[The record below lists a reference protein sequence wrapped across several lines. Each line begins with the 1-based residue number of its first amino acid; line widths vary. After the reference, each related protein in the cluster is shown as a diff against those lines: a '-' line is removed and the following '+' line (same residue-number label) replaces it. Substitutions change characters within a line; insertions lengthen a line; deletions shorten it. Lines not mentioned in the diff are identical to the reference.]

1 VLIEAMTAK
10 TSKSFLSTIAQGL
23 ATLLIAILF
32 FSLGL
37 WQLDRAKALKESLVT
52 ATQVDTNI
60 VPLTSIATAR
70 QPLQPEA
77 FNRMVQISGNYVAT
91 YRAPNQVNGDG
102 QVSDWEVGLLQVG
115 TNQGILVVK
124 GLWSERLLNPDI
136 SMAMVIDIKGQLLAS
151 QSEDRFINGDG
162 AISRLDSSV
171 IVGLTDL
178 DLFDGYVM
186 AKSESNN
193 GVELARQRLSPEK
206 LTSKIPGYY
215 WQHISYV
222 VIWWL
227 MAAVVLYLPFYRRRV
242 KP

>member
-1 VLIEAMTAK
+1 
-10 TSKSFLSTIAQGL
+10 
-23 ATLLIAILF
+23 
-32 FSLGL
+32 
-37 WQLDRAKALKESLVT
+37 
-52 ATQVDTNI
+52 
-60 VPLTSIATAR
+60 
-70 QPLQPEA
+70 
-77 FNRMVQISGNYVAT
+77 
-91 YRAPNQVNGDG
+91 
-102 QVSDWEVGLLQVG
+102 VGLLQIG

-136 SMAMVIDIKGQLLAS
+136 SQAMVIDIQGQLRAS
-151 QSEDRFINGDG
+151 QSEDRSINGDG

-186 AKSESNN
+186 ATSESHN
-193 GVELARQRLSPEK
+193 GSQLLRQRLSPEK
-206 LTSKIPGYY
+206 LSSRIPGYY

>member
-1 VLIEAMTAK
+1 MTAQ
-10 TSKSFLSTIAQGL
+10 TSKSFLSKVGQVVAV
-23 ATLLIAILF
+23 LLIVSIF
-32 FSLGL
+32 FALGL

-52 ATQVDTNI
+52 ATAVDTNI

-70 QPLQPEA
+70 QPLSPEA
-77 FNRMVQISGNYVAT
+77 MNRTVQVSGNYVAT
-91 YRAPNQVNGDG
+91 YRAPNQADGDE

-136 SMAMVIDIKGQLLAS
+136 SMAMVIDIRGQLRAS
-151 QSEDRFINGDG
+151 QSEDHAVNGDG

-178 DLFDGYVM
+178 DLFDGYVL
-186 AKSESNN
+186 ASSESRN
-193 GVELARQRLSPEK
+193 GAEFTRQRLTPEK
-206 LTSKIPGYY
+206 LSSRVSGYY

>member
-1 VLIEAMTAK
+1 VLIEAMTAQ
-10 TSKSFLSTIAQGL
+10 TSNSLLSKIAQGL
-23 ATLLIAILF
+23 AVLLVVVIF
-32 FSLGL
+32 FALGL

-91 YRAPNQVNGDG
+91 YRAPNQTDGDG
-102 QVSDWEVGLLQVG
+102 KVSDWEVGLLQVG

-124 GLWSERLLNPDI
+124 GLWSERLLNPDV

-151 QSEDRFINGDG
+151 QSEDRFVNGDG

-186 AKSESNN
+186 AVSESRN
-193 GVELARQRLSPEK
+193 GAEFTRQRLTPEK

>member
-1 VLIEAMTAK
+1 MTAPDSNSLL
-10 TSKSFLSTIAQGL
+10 SKIAQGL
-23 ATLLIAILF
+23 AVLLVVVIF
-32 FSLGL
+32 FALGL
-37 WQLDRAKALKESLVT
+37 WQLDRAKALKESFVT

-70 QPLQPEA
+70 QPLAPEA

-91 YRAPNQVNGDG
+91 YRAPNQVDGDG
-102 QVSDWEVGLLQVG
+102 KVSDWEVGLLQVG

-136 SMAMVIDIKGQLLAS
+136 SMAMVTDIKGQLLAS

-186 AKSESNN
+186 ASSESRN
-193 GVELARQRLSPEK
+193 GSQFSRQRLSPEK

>member
-1 VLIEAMTAK
+1 LIEVMTAQN
-10 TSKSFLSTIAQGL
+10 SNSFLSKVGQVVAV
-23 ATLLIAILF
+23 LLIVSIF
-32 FSLGL
+32 FALGL

-52 ATQVDTNI
+52 ATAVDTNI

-70 QPLQPEA
+70 QPLSPEA
-77 FNRMVQISGNYVAT
+77 MNRMVQISGNYVAT
-91 YRAPNQVNGDG
+91 YRAPNQGDGDG

-136 SMAMVIDIKGQLLAS
+136 SMAMVIDIKGQLRAS
-151 QSEDRFINGDG
+151 QSEDHAVNGDG

-178 DLFDGYVM
+178 DLFDGYVL
-186 AKSESNN
+186 ASSESRN
-193 GVELARQRLSPEK
+193 GSEFTRQRLTPEK
-206 LTSKIPGYY
+206 LSSRVSGYY

>member
-1 VLIEAMTAK
+1 MTAQ
-10 TSKSFLSTIAQGL
+10 TSNSLLSKIAQGL
-23 ATLLIAILF
+23 AVLLVVVIF
-32 FSLGL
+32 FALGL

-91 YRAPNQVNGDG
+91 YRAPNQADGDG
-102 QVSDWEVGLLQVG
+102 KVSDWEVGLLQVG

-124 GLWSERLLNPDI
+124 GLWSERLLNPDV
-136 SMAMVIDIKGQLLAS
+136 SMAMVIDIKGQLRAS
-151 QSEDRFINGDG
+151 QSEDHSINGDG

-186 AKSESNN
+186 ASSESRN
-193 GVELARQRLSPEK
+193 GSQFSRQRLTPEK

>member
-1 VLIEAMTAK
+1 MTAP
-10 TSKSFLSTIAQGL
+10 TSNSFFSKIAQGL
-23 ATLLIAILF
+23 AVLLIAVIF
-32 FSLGL
+32 FALGF
-37 WQLDRAKALKESLVT
+37 WQLDRATELKESLVT
-52 ATQVDTNI
+52 ATQVDTNV
-60 VPLTSIATAR
+60 VPLTTIATAR
-70 QPLQPEA
+70 QPLAAEA
-77 FNRMVQISGNYVAT
+77 FNRMVEVSGHYVASF
-91 YRAPNQVNGDG
+91 RAPNQSDG
-102 QVSDWEVGLLQVG
+102 NNTMNDWEVGLLQVG
-115 TNQGILVVK
+115 VNQGILVVK

-136 SMAMVIDIKGQLLAS
+136 SMAMVIDIKGQLVAS
-151 QSEDRFINGDG
+151 QSEDRSMNGDG

-171 IVGLTDL
+171 VVGLTDL

-193 GVELARQRLSPEK
+193 GVELTRQRLTPEK
-206 LTSKIPGYY
+206 LSSRIPGFY

>member
-1 VLIEAMTAK
+1 MTAP
-10 TSKSFLSTIAQGL
+10 TSNSFFSKVGQVVAV
-23 ATLLIAILF
+23 LLIAAIF
-32 FSLGL
+32 FALGL
-37 WQLDRAKALKESLVT
+37 WQLDRAKELKESLVT
-52 ATQVDTNI
+52 ATQVDTNV
-60 VPLTSIATAR
+60 VPLTTIATAR
-70 QPLQPEA
+70 QPLQAEA
-77 FNRMVQISGNYVAT
+77 FNRLVEISGRYVAGF
-91 YRAPNQVNGDG
+91 RAPNQADGDG

-136 SMAMVIDIKGQLLAS
+136 SMAMVIDIKGQLVAS
-151 QSEDRFINGDG
+151 QSEDRSMNGNG

-178 DLFDGYVM
+178 DLFDGYVL

-193 GVELARQRLSPEK
+193 GVELTRQRLTPEK
-206 LTSKIPGYY
+206 LSSRIPGFY

-227 MAAVVLYLPFYRRRV
+227 MAGVVLYLPFYRRRV

>member
-1 VLIEAMTAK
+1 VLIEVMTAQ
-10 TSKSFLSTIAQGL
+10 TSNSFLSKVGQVVAV
-23 ATLLIAILF
+23 LLIVSLF
-32 FSLGL
+32 FALGL
-37 WQLDRAKALKESLVT
+37 WQLDRAKALKQSLVT
-52 ATQVDTNI
+52 ATAVDTNI

-70 QPLQPEA
+70 QPLSPETM
-77 FNRMVQISGNYVAT
+77 NRTVQISGNYVAT
-91 YRAPNQVNGDG
+91 YRAPNQADGDE

-136 SMAMVIDIKGQLLAS
+136 SMAMVIDIKGQLRAS
-151 QSEDRFINGDG
+151 QSEDHAVNGDG

-186 AKSESNN
+186 ASSESRN
-193 GVELARQRLSPEK
+193 GSEFTRQRLTPEK
-206 LTSKIPGYY
+206 LSSRVSGYY

>member
-1 VLIEAMTAK
+1 MTAP
-10 TSKSFLSTIAQGL
+10 TSNSFFSKVGQVVAV
-23 ATLLIAILF
+23 LLIAAIF
-32 FSLGL
+32 FALGL
-37 WQLDRAKALKESLVT
+37 WQLDRAKELKESLVT
-52 ATQVDTNI
+52 ATQVDTNV
-60 VPLTSIATAR
+60 VPLTTIATAR
-70 QPLQPEA
+70 QPLQAEA
-77 FNRMVQISGNYVAT
+77 FNRLVEISGRYVAGF
-91 YRAPNQVNGDG
+91 RAPNQADGDG

-136 SMAMVIDIKGQLLAS
+136 SMAMVIDIKGQLVAS
-151 QSEDRFINGDG
+151 QSEDRSINGDG

-178 DLFDGYVM
+178 DLFDGYVL

-193 GVELARQRLSPEK
+193 GVELTRQRLTPEK
-206 LTSKIPGYY
+206 LSSRIPGFY

-227 MAAVVLYLPFYRRRV
+227 MAGVVLYLPFYRRRV

>member
-1 VLIEAMTAK
+1 MTAP
-10 TSKSFLSTIAQGL
+10 TSNSFLSKVGQVVAV
-23 ATLLIAILF
+23 LLIVSIF
-32 FSLGL
+32 FALGL
-37 WQLDRAKALKESLVT
+37 WQLDRAKALKQSLVT
-52 ATQVDTNI
+52 ATAVDTNI

-70 QPLQPEA
+70 QPLSPEA
-77 FNRMVQISGNYVAT
+77 MNRTVQISGNYVAT
-91 YRAPNQVNGDG
+91 YRAPNQADGDE

-136 SMAMVIDIKGQLLAS
+136 SMAMVIDIKGQLRAS
-151 QSEDRFINGDG
+151 QSEDHAVNGDG

-178 DLFDGYVM
+178 DLFDGYVL
-186 AKSESNN
+186 ASSESRN
-193 GVELARQRLSPEK
+193 GSEFTRQRLTPEK
-206 LTSKIPGYY
+206 LNSRIPGYY

>member
-1 VLIEAMTAK
+1 MTAP
-10 TSKSFLSTIAQGL
+10 TSNSFLSKVGQVVAV
-23 ATLLIAILF
+23 LLIVSIF
-32 FSLGL
+32 FALGL

-52 ATQVDTNI
+52 ATAVDTNI

-70 QPLQPEA
+70 QPLSPEA
-77 FNRMVQISGNYVAT
+77 MNRTVQISGNYVAT
-91 YRAPNQVNGDG
+91 YRAPNQADGDE
-102 QVSDWEVGLLQVG
+102 QVSDWEVSLLQVG

-136 SMAMVIDIKGQLLAS
+136 SMAMVIDIKGQLRAS
-151 QSEDRFINGDG
+151 QTEDHAVNGDG

-186 AKSESNN
+186 ASSESRN
-193 GVELARQRLSPEK
+193 GSEFTRQRLTPEK
-206 LTSKIPGYY
+206 LSSRVSGYY

>member
-1 VLIEAMTAK
+1 MTAQ
-10 TSKSFLSTIAQGL
+10 TSNSLLSKIAQGL
-23 ATLLIAILF
+23 AVLLVVVIF
-32 FSLGL
+32 FALGL
-37 WQLDRAKALKESLVT
+37 WQLDRAKALKESLIT

-70 QPLQPEA
+70 QPLPPEA

-91 YRAPNQVNGDG
+91 YRAPNQADGDG
-102 QVSDWEVGLLQVG
+102 KVSDWEVGLLQVG

-124 GLWSERLLNPDI
+124 GLWSERLLNPDV
-136 SMAMVIDIKGQLLAS
+136 SMAMVIDIKGQLRAS
-151 QSEDRFINGDG
+151 QSEDHSINGDG

-186 AKSESNN
+186 APSESRN
-193 GVELARQRLSPEK
+193 GSQFSRQRLTPEK

>member
-1 VLIEAMTAK
+1 MTAQ
-10 TSKSFLSTIAQGL
+10 TSNSLLSKIAQGL
-23 ATLLIAILF
+23 AVLLVVVIF
-32 FSLGL
+32 FALGL

-91 YRAPNQVNGDG
+91 YRAPNQADGDG
-102 QVSDWEVGLLQVG
+102 KVSDWEVGLLQVG

-124 GLWSERLLNPDI
+124 GLWSERLLNPDV
-136 SMAMVIDIKGQLLAS
+136 SMAMVIDIKGQLRAS
-151 QSEDRFINGDG
+151 QSEDHSINGDG

-186 AKSESNN
+186 AVSESRN
-193 GVELARQRLSPEK
+193 GSQFSRQRLTPEK

>member
-1 VLIEAMTAK
+1 MTAQ
-10 TSKSFLSTIAQGL
+10 TSNSFLSKIAQGL
-23 ATLLIAILF
+23 AVLLIAVIF
-32 FSLGL
+32 FALGL

-52 ATQVDTNI
+52 ATQVDTNV
-60 VPLTSIATAR
+60 VPLESITAARKLIPVDAINR
-70 QPLQPEA
+70 Q
-77 FNRMVQISGNYVAT
+77 VSVSGHYVGDFK
-91 YRAPNQVNGDG
+91 APNQVDGDG
-102 QVSDWEVGLLQVG
+102 KVDDWEVGLLQVG

-136 SMAMVIDIKGQLLAS
+136 SMAMIIDIKGQLLAS
-151 QSEDRFINGDG
+151 QSHDHSLNGDG

-186 AKSESNN
+186 ASSESHD
-193 GVELARQRLSPEK
+193 GSQLMRARPTPAK
-206 LTSKIPGYY
+206 LTSRIPGYY
-215 WQHISYV
+215 WQHLSYV

>member
-1 VLIEAMTAK
+1 MTAQ
-10 TSKSFLSTIAQGL
+10 TSNSFLSKVGQVVAV
-23 ATLLIAILF
+23 LLVVSIF
-32 FSLGL
+32 FALGL
-37 WQLDRAKALKESLVT
+37 WQLDRAKALKQSLAT
-52 ATQVDTNI
+52 ASAVDTNI

-70 QPLQPEA
+70 QPLSPEA
-77 FNRMVQISGNYVAT
+77 MNRTVQISGNYVAT
-91 YRAPNQVNGDG
+91 YRAPNQADGDE
-102 QVSDWEVGLLQVG
+102 QVSDWEVSLLQVG

-136 SMAMVIDIKGQLLAS
+136 SMAMVIDIKGQLRAS
-151 QSEDRFINGDG
+151 QSEDRAVNGDG

-186 AKSESNN
+186 ASSESRN
-193 GVELARQRLSPEK
+193 GSEFTRQRLTPEK
-206 LTSKIPGYY
+206 LSSRVSGYY